1 MADIVTRL
9 RHHPH
14 YAGSPRPCEWCA
26 AVAEI
31 ERLRAENALLA
42 SYLYPVGMMLNPDA
56 MTLRP
61 TTLFDDGID
70 GITAEE
76 VEEFLEADREDDLTA
91 PIPAESLPPAPP
103 AEPHDHKGHSE
114 EKCIRCGWVMGHC
127 PLNCMNDDTPHVFPS
142 QLPIK
147 ADIED
152 PFPDVQNPWNEINRL
167 RTALAIAAGMLS
179 TYVVVGD
186 SHPETM
192 LNELLAEADKAI
204 AKEADRG

>member
-1 MADIVTRL
+1 
-9 RHHPH
+9 
-14 YAGSPRPCEWCA
+14 
-26 AVAEI
+26 
-31 ERLRAENALLA
+31 
-42 SYLYPVGMMLNPDA
+42 
-56 MTLRP
+56 
-61 TTLFDDGID
+61 
-70 GITAEE
+70 
-76 VEEFLEADREDDLTA
+76 
-91 PIPAESLPPAPP
+91 
-103 AEPHDHKGHSE
+103 
-114 EKCIRCGWVMGHC
+114 MGHC